1 MTKWMSEWGVWV
13 LVVLCLISYGIL
25 IGHDVT
31 QLSGISN
38 ALTAI
43 GTLMLGIAALIAI
56 PVWKDQE
63 KVKFQAKVAAN
74 LHAEL
79 SIVRQQ
85 FRTPTFLV
93 QSLFAVNDR
102 GTDYLA
108 DIVFE
113 TKLKQT
119 TTELESEI
127 HNLLKVIETSVLSK
141 VPLLGAEYTKR
152 AQILGYEYSLLVTEP
167 WTAESVQKHSEMLQL
182 LDELIAAL
190 ASKAL
195 FQR

>member
-1 MTKWMSEWGVWV
+1 MSEWGVWV